1 LIIKRK
7 QDSDDLSVLLLSK
20 LFNACCFAADDV
32 RVCTWKIYSL
42 QQYVKINN
50 HDIQVK

>member
-20 LFNACCFAADDV
+20 LFNACFAADDV
-32 RVCTWKIYSL
+32 RVCTWKVYSL
-42 QQYVKINN
+42 QHYVKINN
-50 HDIQVK
+50 HDIQIK